1 MNLRSGRLELGRF
14 GWKAN
19 QPTIEQQV
27 ANAFQQDLGITS
39 SLFTREPLTPRQAAS
54 LQYVSGGEPELD
66 EHKLQRIAFYC
77 RVLGVPAQRTPAD
90 PEVRRGAG
98 VFSAIGCAG
107 CHLPVQTTG
116 DNAEVPA
123 YANVR
128 IRPYTDL
135 LLHDLGPGLADGKP
149 DGQAAPSE
157 WRTPPLWGIGLF
169 ATVNGHTRYLHDG
182 RARDLAEAILW
193 HGGEATRSR
202 AEFERLSAAER
213 AALIAFLNSL

>member
-1 MNLRSGRLELGRF
+1 MAS
-14 GWKAN
+14 
-19 QPTIEQQV
+19 
-27 ANAFQQDLGITS
+27 AFQQDLGITS
-39 SLFTREPLTPRQAAS
+39 PLFPREPLTPPQLAS
-54 LQYVSGGEPELD
+54 LRFVSGGDPELD
-66 EHKLQRIAFYC
+66 AHKLQRVAFYC

-90 PEVRRGAG
+90 PEVRRGEG
-98 VFSAIGCAG
+98 IFGAIGCAG

-116 DNAEVPA
+116 DYPAVPA
-123 YANVR
+123 YGNVS

-135 LLHDLGPGLADGKP
+135 LLHDLGPDLADGKP
-149 DGQAAPSE
+149 DGQATASE

-193 HGGEATRSR
+193 HGGEATPSR
-202 AEFERLSAAER
+202 AAFERLSAADR